1 VVSVRK
7 AKTVAKPN
15 EKLASSLEV
24 LRKVQDETG
33 PVVKSSQV
41 SRVHRERLQ
50 KAGYLTDIANGWLI
64 TTRPQD
70 RAGDSTFWYVSF
82 WEFCKR
88 YCEDRFGSD
97 WCLSPEHSL
106 VMHAESTTIPRQV
119 IVWSPTGSRN
129 NKELPFET
137 SLYDHQ
143 TELPAPADR
152 AETNGVRLI
161 GKELALC
168 KVTEAFFQTHAPEVQ
183 ITLNGLKSVT
193 PLLAR
198 LLDGGHVNAS
208 GRIVGAL
215 RKMGR
220 DKDADLILKKMG
232 DAGYDVREKDP
243 FGVVALAPRIANGTS
258 PLVMRILQVWEKE
271 RDGIIDRFP
280 KPSPLPRDPATYLAA
295 VDEIYVNDA
304 YNSLSIEGYRV
315 TPELI
320 DKIRAGAFDP
330 EGNPEDRE
338 DRNALAASG
347 YWQAFQSVR
356 RSIESV
362 LAGQNAGEVAQADH
376 DDWYSAL
383 FQPSVDAGI
392 LKAGVLAGY
401 RSHPVYLRGSR
412 HTPPRSEAVLDG
424 TEALF
429 DRLRD
434 EPSPAVKAVMGHWLL
449 GYVHPYPDGN
459 GRMARFLMNVMLA
472 SGGYPWTII
481 RLEDRSS
488 YMAALEVASTTTDLR
503 PFADFVATAMARGV

>member
-1 VVSVRK
+1 
-7 AKTVAKPN
+7 
-15 EKLASSLEV
+15 
-24 LRKVQDETG
+24 
-33 PVVKSSQV
+33 
-41 SRVHRERLQ
+41 
-50 KAGYLTDIANGWLI
+50 
-64 TTRPQD
+64 
-70 RAGDSTFWYVSF
+70 
-82 WEFCKR
+82 
-88 YCEDRFGSD
+88 
-97 WCLSPEHSL
+97 
-106 VMHAESTTIPRQV
+106 
-119 IVWSPTGSRN
+119 
-129 NKELPFET
+129 
-137 SLYDHQ
+137 
-143 TELPAPADR
+143 
-152 AETNGVRLI
+152 
-161 GKELALC
+161 
-168 KVTEAFFQTHAPEVQ
+168 
-183 ITLNGLKSVT
+183 
-193 PLLAR
+193 
-198 LLDGGHVNAS
+198 
-208 GRIVGAL
+208 
-215 RKMGR
+215 
-220 DKDADLILKKMG
+220 
-232 DAGYDVREKDP
+232 
-243 FGVVALAPRIANGTS
+243 
-258 PLVMRILQVWEKE
+258 
-271 RDGIIDRFP
+271 
-280 KPSPLPRDPATYLAA
+280 
-295 VDEIYVNDA
+295 
-304 YNSLSIEGYRV
+304 LSIEGYRV

-424 TEALF
+424 IEALF

-488 YMAALEVASTTTDLR
+488 YMVALEVASTTTDLR